1 MLSGYFITPIRDS
14 SRAYVVSERSVLKY
28 SVRHKV
34 LRERRSKEVSCGQVL
49 NAFGDVKKNKK
60 SQAKMSFGK
69 NVISGAGTETCP
81 YECM

>member
-1 MLSGYFITPIRDS
+1 
-14 SRAYVVSERSVLKY
+14 
-28 SVRHKV
+28 V